1 MKTEAFQFELL
12 TPCFCGGAEPDQ
24 LAEIRAPSIRGQ
36 LRWWFRTL
44 GGFKSL
50 SGRPVRE
57 QEAMI
62 FGSIDGNEGRA
73 SQLIVRVKATLGT
86 RLISTQAKDS
96 DAMNAGVG
104 TARGYVLFPLRNKSR
119 AVFDQPTLPKFDL
132 LLVWRGDP
140 SLWSDIQALV
150 TVFGNLGALGF
161 RSRRAMG
168 ALAIADAPRSI
179 LSSLAC
185 FSADSSLLVR
195 ALPARD
201 GNDAIAVLANWLK
214 SWRTHGRSPDNKA
227 EQAFP
232 GFKFAKA
239 DHDSG
244 FNQSSHETYRPAIGL
259 PIIQRYSRI
268 KTTNNWDF
276 GAGGQRE
283 PKGRFASP
291 VILRPYREIAASGKP
306 VWRALVIFVD
316 AHKWPVGKRVYL
328 NGQPRSV
335 SLELYEAMKNDSRL
349 SKFP

>member
-1 MKTEAFQFELL
+1 MKPEPFQFELL

-24 LAEIRAPSIRGQ
+24 RAEIRAPSIRGQ

-73 SQLIVRVKATLGT
+73 SQLIVRVKGDAGN
-86 RLISTQAKDS
+86 RLISTQS
-96 DAMNAGVG
+96 TMNARVG
-104 TARGYVLFPLRNKSR
+104 TERGYVLFPLRNKPR
-119 AVFDQPTLPKFDL
+119 AVFDQPALPKFDL
-132 LLVWRGDP
+132 LLVWRGNP

-168 ALAIADAPRSI
+168 ALSIANAPRS
-179 LSSLAC
+179 LQSSLAC

-195 ALPARD
+195 ALPAKD
-201 GNDAIAVLANWLK
+201 GSDAIAVLANWLK
-214 SWRTHGRSPDNKA
+214 NWRTYGRTGKNASQQSTLGFRFA
-227 EQAFP
+227 EQ
-232 GFKFAKA
+232 
-239 DHDSG
+239 DHDIAAKGIGGSA
-244 FNQSSHETYRPAIGL
+244 FRPALGL
-259 PIIQRYSRI
+259 PILSKYGEWHESFDSRKARTNVRYR
-268 KTTNNWDF
+268 
-276 GAGGQRE
+276 GE
-283 PKGRFASP
+283 GRFASP
-291 VILRPYREIAASGKP
+291 VILRPHREIDASGKS

-316 AHKWPVGKRVYL
+316 AHKWPDGKAVHL

-349 SKFP
+349 SKFQ